1 MLHLSRRR
9 ACGALLSAL
18 PLAALGQP
26 AYPNK
31 PIVLVVPAGAG
42 GGTDALARFIGN
54 GIAPLLGQPVVIDN
68 KPGANGVIGT
78 QAVARAEGDGYTM
91 MVADVSAIAINPA
104 LYRKLPYDPQR
115 DLAPVSIAARLPLMM
130 VTAGNSPYDS
140 VEALVRQGK
149 ARRLSVGNSG
159 VGNITHLAAAM
170 FTRESGIEVTHV
182 PYKGAPPLLADVVAG
197 TLDAAM
203 TSVPSA
209 TEMIKA
215 GRLRGLA
222 LTGGR
227 RMAQVGDTPTLQE
240 LGYKGF
246 DVGSW
251 IAVHVPGTTPPAVVA
266 QLHQAVD
273 RVLVSRDGQDWLAA
287 KGYEL
292 VNMAPQ
298 QARRYAEQETGRFAQ
313 VIRDARIEQN

>member
-1 MLHLSRRR
+1 MRHISRRHL
-9 ACGALLSAL
+9 CGAMLTAL
-18 PLAALGQP
+18 PLATLGQAP
-26 AYPNK
+26 YPNK
-31 PIVLVVPAGAG
+31 PLVLVVPAGAG

-54 GIAPLLGQPVVIDN
+54 GIAPLLGQPVVVDN

-91 MVADVSAIAINPA
+91 MVADVSAISINPA
-104 LYRKLPYDPQR
+104 LIRKMPYDATR
-115 DLAPVSIAARLPLMM
+115 DLVPVSIAARLPLMM
-130 VTAGNSPYDS
+130 VTGASSPYDS
-140 VEALVRQGK
+140 IEALVRQGK
-149 ARRLSVGNSG
+149 SRQLSVGNSG
-159 VGNITHLAAAM
+159 VGNITHLASAM
-170 FTRESGIEVTHV
+170 FARESGIEVTHV
-182 PYKGAPPLLADVVAG
+182 PYKGAPPLLADVIAG

-251 IAVHVPGTTPPAVVA
+251 IAVHVPGTTPAAVVA
-266 QLHQAVD
+266 QLHHAVD
-273 RVLVSRDGQDWLAA
+273 RLLVSKEGREWLAA

-298 QARRYAEQETGRFAQ
+298 QARSYTADETSRFAQ